1 MSLILVSLT
10 SLLFCM
16 LDVRLP
22 GILASHYFFLLVSF
36 IAFFYSK
43 LKIEKDFLL
52 FDSPFIFLFA
62 SGIVAFIVVLPLY
75 ESEDLYYIF
84 FKNKDF
90 LSEIL
95 LVFVIYLFAVKK
107 EWGTDVVRIFIEV
120 YFLAN
125 FTYLVLITISP
136 DIALFFHTGEENLTE
151 LLHGRE
157 RLLGWEPSY
166 TVPVSILFA
175 AIYTLIYEKKMYL
188 YLIFGFTIYNVIA
201 GGSKTAYIFLFVSL
215 FIWLY
220 LNFSQRIKNKK
231 FFLMIVAIIFFIS
244 TYFTLDYLNSKM
256 HYTNYKNLDLYNQ
269 YQIISFI
276 TRTELITA
284 TLQEIVAN
292 PLGYG
297 FGNGTV
303 HLANTVQENIDSFVS
318 IEIKEAKKYAN
329 STKSQFLDYTL
340 SGGIVFLLLLFQ
352 QFTYLTKKIN
362 TLQDKKRKNLLKI
375 ILIFLVGT
383 ITIGER
389 IPFILILNFVWI
401 IILFPPKLDQKESI
415 DEKN

>member
-1 MSLILVSLT
+1 MLISLT
-10 SLLFCM
+10 SILFCM
-16 LDVRLP
+16 LDVRLF
-22 GILASHYFFLLVSF
+22 GVLASHFLFLLVLF
-36 IAFFYSK
+36 IVFFYSK
-43 LKIEKDFLL
+43 LKVDKDFLL
-52 FDSPFIFLFA
+52 FNAPYIFLFA
-62 SGIVAFIVVLPLY
+62 FGMSAYVVVLSSY
-75 ESEDLYYIF
+75 STDDLYYIF
-84 FKNKDF
+84 FNNKDL

-95 LVFVIYLFAVKK
+95 LALVIYLFAVKK
-107 EWGTDVVRIFIEV
+107 EWGTEVIRLFIEV

-125 FTYLVLITISP
+125 FIYLILITISP
-136 DIALFFHTGEENLTE
+136 NIALFFHEGITNLPE

-175 AIYTLIYEKKMYL
+175 VLYTLIYKKTTYL
-188 YLIFGFTIYNVIA
+188 YLILGFTFYIVIA

-220 LNFSQRIKNKK
+220 FIFSERIRNKK
-231 FFLMIVAIIFFIS
+231 SFLMIVGIVFLSS
-244 TYFTLDYLNSKM
+244 TYFALDYLDSKN
-256 HYTNYKNLDLYNQ
+256 HYSNYKNLDLYDQ

-276 TRTELITA
+276 TRTELITV
-284 TLQEIVAN
+284 TLKEIVAN

-297 FGNGTV
+297 FGNGSV
-303 HLANTVQENIDSFVS
+303 HLANTVQENIDSFTS
-318 IEIKEAKKYAN
+318 IEIKEAEKYAN

-340 SGGIVFLLLLFQ
+340 SGGIVFLFLLFQ
-352 QFTYLTKKIN
+352 QFTYLIKKIN
-362 TLQDKKRKNLLKI
+362 ALQDKRKEDLLKI

-383 ITIGER
+383 IMIGER

>member
-1 MSLILVSLT
+1 MGLMLISLT
-10 SLLFCM
+10 SILFCM
-16 LDVRLP
+16 LDVRLF
-22 GILASHYFFLLVSF
+22 GVLASHFLFLLVLF
-36 IAFFYSK
+36 IVFFYSK
-43 LKIEKDFLL
+43 LKVDKDFLL
-52 FDSPFIFLFA
+52 FNAPYIFLFA
-62 SGIVAFIVVLPLY
+62 FGMSAYVVVLSSY
-75 ESEDLYYIF
+75 STDDLYYIF
-84 FKNKDF
+84 FNNKDL

-95 LVFVIYLFAVKK
+95 LALVIYLFAVKK
-107 EWGTDVVRIFIEV
+107 EWGTEVIRLFIEV

-125 FTYLVLITISP
+125 FIYLILITISP
-136 DIALFFHTGEENLTE
+136 NIALFFHEGITNLPE

-175 AIYTLIYEKKMYL
+175 VLYTLIYKKTTYL
-188 YLIFGFTIYNVIA
+188 YLILGFTFYIVIA

-220 LNFSQRIKNKK
+220 FIFSERIRNKK
-231 FFLMIVAIIFFIS
+231 SFLMIVGIVFLSS
-244 TYFTLDYLNSKM
+244 TYFALDYLDSKN
-256 HYTNYKNLDLYNQ
+256 HYSNYKNLDLYDQ

-276 TRTELITA
+276 TRTELITV
-284 TLQEIVAN
+284 TLKEIVAN

-297 FGNGTV
+297 FGNGSV
-303 HLANTVQENIDSFVS
+303 HLANTVQENIDSFTS
-318 IEIKEAKKYAN
+318 IEIKEAEKYAN

-340 SGGIVFLLLLFQ
+340 SGGIVFLFLLFQ
-352 QFTYLTKKIN
+352 QFTYLIKKIN
-362 TLQDKKRKNLLKI
+362 ALQDKRKEDLLKI

-383 ITIGER
+383 IMIGER